1 MIKGIKEAQGR
12 LREAQGTEKGTE
24 RHNFHVGSRS
34 HPNTSPLETK
44 QECGVAGAKRKEARN
59 STGSK
64 KMKEI
69 YGNPQNQNQFSDQA
83 IKRRESAAEDPRNQF
98 GVSTNHK
105 MQLTKGDDRRI
116 KQTKHKT
123 KHRKENKHK
132 TQWLRTYLKKNVLI
146 YLGPLSRETS
156 KPKSSSYLQHS
167 QYLQSPR
174 AEGSITGLQFLK
186 PISQTSH
193 IVKTIF
199 EID

>member
-1 MIKGIKEAQGR
+1 
-12 LREAQGTEKGTE
+12 
-24 RHNFHVGSRS
+24 
-34 HPNTSPLETK
+34 
-44 QECGVAGAKRKEARN
+44 
-59 STGSK
+59 
-64 KMKEI
+64 MKEI
-69 YGNPQNQNQFSDQA
+69 HGNPQNQNQFSDQA

-98 GVSTNHK
+98 GVSTNRK

-132 TQWLRTYLKKNVLI
+132 TQWLGTYLKKNVLI

-186 PISQTSH
+186 PISRTSH